1 MFGKMLRHIIVTA
14 VLIVAWSMLI
24 GFWDDSAPGAVKAIF
39 RGLVIAAAVAVGLVF
54 QTLDARTRFSRQFLA
69 ATQEDSVER
78 KVFVAAAS
86 ATFVDVIGLALL
98 SSAFVI
104 VHPDLVPAAVLL
116 LGTTAVALVD
126 FGIRYGMMRRSL
138 VASA

>member
-1 MFGKMLRHIIVTA
+1 MSRHIIVTA
-14 VLIVAWSMLI
+14 VLVVAWSMLI
-24 GFWDDSAPGAVKAIF
+24 GFWDDSTAGAVKGIF
-39 RGLVIAAAVAVGLVF
+39 QGLVIAAAVAVGLVF
-54 QTLDARTRFSRQFLA
+54 QTLDARTRLSRQFPA
-69 ATQEDSVER
+69 VTQEDSVER
-78 KVFVAAAS
+78 QVFIAAAS

-98 SSAFVI
+98 FSALVI

-126 FGIRYGMMRRSL
+126 FGIRYGMKRRSL